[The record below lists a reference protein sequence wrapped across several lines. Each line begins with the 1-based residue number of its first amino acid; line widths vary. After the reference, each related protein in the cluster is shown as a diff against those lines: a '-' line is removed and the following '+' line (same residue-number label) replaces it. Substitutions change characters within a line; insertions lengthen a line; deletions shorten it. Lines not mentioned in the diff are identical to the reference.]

1 MSFKEIY
8 DVPKNHQL
16 TINLPQNFPSKK
28 KVMVT
33 VEEMPLSKKDKMKLM
48 KHAAADPL
56 YMQDMKEVN
65 SDFESINNEGL

>member
-16 TINLPQNFPSKK
+16 TINLPQTFPSKK

-33 VEEMPLSKKDKMKLM
+33 VEEMSLSKKEKMKLM
-48 KHAAADPL
+48 KHAAVDPL
-56 YMQDMKEVN
+56 YVQDMKEVN
-65 SDFESINNEGL
+65 SDFDSINNEGL